1 MLLIAHTGHWSVT
14 LLYLAP
20 FAIAGVWIL
29 RDRLRHGRQGAPREP
44 GEGR

>member
-1 MLLIAHTGHWSVT
+1 MFPVAHTGHWSVT

-20 FAIAGVWIL
+20 FAIAGVWIA
-29 RDRLRHGRQGAPREP
+29 RDRWRHSRRAAHREP